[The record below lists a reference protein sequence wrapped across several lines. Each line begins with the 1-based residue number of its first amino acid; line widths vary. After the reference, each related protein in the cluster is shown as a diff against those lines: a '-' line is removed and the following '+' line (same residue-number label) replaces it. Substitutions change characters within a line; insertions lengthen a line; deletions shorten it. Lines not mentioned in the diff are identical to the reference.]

1 MLLRNLAYK
10 CRPLLGHVATEAPM
24 WLGHFMAILFRIHGS
39 YYRCYLK
46 CCPML
51 LGHTLHYFATM
62 LLLES
67 MFFGHVAEQSYHEML
82 PRNGT

>member
-1 MLLRNLAYK
+1 
-10 CRPLLGHVATEAPM
+10 
-24 WLGHFMAILFRIHGS
+24 
-39 YYRCYLK
+39 
-46 CCPML
+46 ML